1 MKALKVLAGFTLF
14 LSIAIAPL
22 ANAEVSDAE
31 FQQLKDMLNQALE
44 RIDELESKDREV
56 AITQQAEI
64 AIEAEVAVTTAE
76 QVAANTAKL
85 EKMSWAERIR
95 WQGDFRYRYQPEE
108 TSGRLDTTNSSNDD
122 VSRNRQRIRARVAV
136 IADLG
141 NNIDVGFGLATGG
154 DSPVSANATLGGAGA
169 KKEINLDLAYFDWK
183 FAAGSNFA
191 AGKIKNQFVD
201 VGNTGLF
208 WDFDWRPEGFDVR
221 YRGDLLYA
229 TFLGTWLASDS
240 DSLAAD
246 DLSGSGNSFNY
257 GLQLGAKP
265 KLGNAMF
272 DVGAGY
278 WKIKSEG
285 RDCYDQSGSTGDNC
299 FGNTKVD
306 GDSGSVNPDGGNDI
320 YLMDY
325 APVQLY
331 AKARFGTAVPFG
343 LFADFARNID
353 AKAIVGGPSNGK
365 KLDTAYVAGAWL
377 GAGKQQG
384 QWQIK
389 AYYQDKEADSVLGI
403 LTDSDFA
410 GGGTDSKGYVLVGKY
425 MLTGNTYVE
434 ARWLSAERQ
443 DSNGYESGDPA
454 TSNPYDVDT
463 LQLDVQFKYK

>member
-1 MKALKVLAGFTLF
+1 MKALKVLVGFTLF
-14 LSIAIAPL
+14 LSIVIAPL

-44 RIDELESKDREV
+44 RIDELEARDREV

-64 AIEAEVAVTTAE
+64 EVEAEVDVTTAE

-85 EKMSWAERIR
+85 EKMSWADRIR
-95 WQGDFRYRYQPEE
+95 LQGDFRYRYQPEE
-108 TSGRLDTTNSSNDD
+108 TSGRLGTTFPYPNDD

-154 DSPVSANATLGGAGA
+154 DNPVSANATLGGTGA
-169 KKEINLDLAYFDWK
+169 KKEIDLDLAYFDWK
-183 FAAGSNFA
+183 FAAGWNLA
-191 AGKIKNQFVD
+191 AGKFKNRFVD

-229 TFLGTWLASDS
+229 TLLGTW
-240 DSLAAD
+240 LAAD

-265 KLGNAMF
+265 KLGNVMF

-278 WKIKSEG
+278 WMIKSDG

-306 GDSGSVNPDGGNDI
+306 DNSGSVNPAGGNDI

-365 KLDTAYVAGAWL
+365 KLDTAYAAGGWI
-377 GAGKQQG
+377 GAGKKRG
-384 QWQIK
+384 QWQIQ

-403 LTDSDFA
+403 LTDSDFG
-410 GGGTDSKGYVLVGKY
+410 GGGTDSKGYVLEGKY
-425 MLTGNTYVE
+425 MLTGNTYVK

>member
-44 RIDELESKDREV
+44 RIDELEAKDRGI

-64 AIEAEVAVTTAE
+64 EVEAEVAVTTAE
-76 QVAANTAKL
+76 QVAANTVRL
-85 EKMSWAERIR
+85 EKISWAERIR

-108 TSGRLDTTNSSNDD
+108 TSGRLDTTNPYPNDD
-122 VSRNRQRIRARVAV
+122 ISRNRQRILARVAM

-141 NNIDVGFGLATGG
+141 NDIDVGFGLATGG
-154 DSPVSANATLGGAGA
+154 DNPVSANTTLGGAGA

-183 FAAGSNFA
+183 FATGSNLA
-191 AGKIKNQFVD
+191 AGKFKNQFVD

-208 WDFDWRPEGFDVR
+208 WDADWRPEGFDLR
-221 YRGDLLYA
+221 YRGDFLYA
-229 TFLGTWLASDS
+229 TLLGTWLA
-240 DSLAAD
+240 AD
-246 DLSGSGNSFNY
+246 NLSGSGNSFNY
-257 GLQLGAKP
+257 GLQLGTKP

-272 DVGAGY
+272 DIGAGY
-278 WKIKSEG
+278 WMIKADD
-285 RDCYDQSGSTGDNC
+285 RDCYAAGGTGDNC
-299 FGNTKVD
+299 FGNTEVNGAGQVD
-306 GDSGSVNPDGGNDI
+306 GVGGM
-320 YLMDY
+320 YAMDY
-325 APVQLY
+325 APVELY
-331 AKARFGTAVPFG
+331 AKVSFGSQLPVG
-343 LFADFARNID
+343 LFVDFAKNID
-353 AKAIVGGPSNGK
+353 AETIQGGPSNGK

-410 GGGTDSKGYVLVGKY
+410 GGGTDSKGYVLEGKY
-425 MLTGNTYVE
+425 MLTGNTYVK
-434 ARWLSAERQ
+434 AKWLSAERQ